1 MAAVTRADALP
12 EVDHIVHRPV
22 DAEPGWWT
30 WTLAEPD
37 RFNHAIEPLAI
48 RYATAPGEPGLVR
61 MLPGRA
67 QSNLSDTL
75 HGGATLTL
83 IDIALFAGS
92 RACGVDLGDRP
103 VTLDL
108 NCQFVGAGRLGEPTY
123 AEVEVVRE
131 TGRLV
136 FARGVVVQG
145 DRSDPAARHIVA
157 SFTGM
162 VRKGRPVPKGGTGA
176 ATD

>member
-1 MAAVTRADALP
+1 MDEAQARAAALP
-12 EVDHIVHRPV
+12 VEHHFVHEPV
-22 DAEPGWWT
+22 PGEPGWWT
-30 WTLAEPD
+30 WTLADPT
-37 RFNHAIEPLAI
+37 RFNSAIGPLAI
-48 RYATAPGEPGLVR
+48 RYAAAGEPGLVR
-61 MLPGRA
+61 MLPRRA
-67 QSNLSDTL
+67 QGNLGDNI
-75 HGGATLTL
+75 HGGATLTF
-83 IDIALFAGS
+83 IDIALFAGA

-136 FARGVVVQG
+136 FTRGVVVQG

-162 VRKGRPVPKGGTGA
+162 VRKGRPVPKGGAGA